1 MGRPRK
7 KKVEIEQED
16 EDFIDDLL
24 KDVPEKNKDIREVL
38 DIINK
43 LDKNEVLSEIEA
55 LDKRIKGYTDRIK
68 SMRKEIDLLKYIHNL
83 KAGAGEEFRI
93 WSWEQ

>member
-38 DIINK
+38 NIINK

-55 LDKRIKGYTDRIK
+55 PDKRIKGYTDRIK
-68 SMRKEIDLLKYIHNL
+68 RMRKEIDLLKYIHNL
-83 KAGAGEEFRI
+83 KAGAGEEFKI
-93 WSWEQ
+93 

>member
-24 KDVPEKNKDIREVL
+24 KDIPEKNKDIREVL

-83 KAGAGEEFRI
+83 KAGVG
-93 WSWEQ
+93 

>member
-24 KDVPEKNKDIREVL
+24 KDIPEKNKDIREVL

-93 WSWEQ
+93 

>member
-24 KDVPEKNKDIREVL
+24 KDIPEKNKDIREVL

-68 SMRKEIDLLKYIHNL
+68 SMRKEIDLLKCIHNL
-83 KAGAGEEFRI
+83 KAGEGEEFRI
-93 WSWEQ
+93 

>member
-68 SMRKEIDLLKYIHNL
+68 RIRKEIDLLKYIHNL
-83 KAGAGEEFRI
+83 KAGAGEEFKI
-93 WSWEQ
+93 

>member
-16 EDFIDDLL
+16 EDFIDELL

-68 SMRKEIDLLKYIHNL
+68 RMRKEIDLLKCIHNL
-83 KAGAGEEFRI
+83 KAGAGEEFGI
-93 WSWEQ
+93 

>member
-24 KDVPEKNKDIREVL
+24 KDIPEKNKDIREVL

-68 SMRKEIDLLKYIHNL
+68 RMRKEIDLLKYIHNL
-83 KAGAGEEFRI
+83 KAGAGEEFKI
-93 WSWEQ
+93 

>member
-68 SMRKEIDLLKYIHNL
+68 RMRKEIDLLKYIHNL
-83 KAGAGEEFRI
+83 KAGVGEEFRI
-93 WSWEQ
+93 

>member
-93 WSWEQ
+93 

>member
-24 KDVPEKNKDIREVL
+24 KDIPEKNKDIREVL

-55 LDKRIKGYTDRIK
+55 LDKRIKGYTDRIE

-83 KAGAGEEFRI
+83 KAGVGEEFRI
-93 WSWEQ
+93 

>member
-16 EDFIDDLL
+16 EDFIDNLL

-68 SMRKEIDLLKYIHNL
+68 RMRKEIDLLKYIHNL
-83 KAGAGEEFRI
+83 KVGAGEEFKI
-93 WSWEQ
+93 

>member
-24 KDVPEKNKDIREVL
+24 KDIPEKNKDIREVL

-43 LDKNEVLSEIEA
+43 LDKSEVLFEIEV

-83 KAGAGEEFRI
+83 KAGVGEEFRI
-93 WSWEQ
+93 

>member
-1 MGRPRK
+1 MGKPRK
-7 KKVEIEQED
+7 TAKIEKED
-16 EDFIDDLL
+16 EDFIDELL
-24 KDVPEKNKDIREVL
+24 KDVPEKNKDIRKVL

-68 SMRKEIDLLKYIHNL
+68 SMRKEIDLLKCIHNL
-83 KAGAGEEFRI
+83 KAGVGEEFRI
-93 WSWEQ
+93 

>member
-7 KKVEIEQED
+7 KKVEIEKED

-68 SMRKEIDLLKYIHNL
+68 RMRKEIDLLKYIHNL
-83 KAGAGEEFRI
+83 KAGAGEEFKI
-93 WSWEQ
+93 

>member
-24 KDVPEKNKDIREVL
+24 KDIPEKNKDIREVL

-43 LDKNEVLSEIEA
+43 LDKSEVLSEIEA

-83 KAGAGEEFRI
+83 KAGVGEEFRI
-93 WSWEQ
+93 

>member
-68 SMRKEIDLLKYIHNL
+68 RMRKEIDLLKYIHNL
-83 KAGAGEEFRI
+83 KASAGEEFKI
-93 WSWEQ
+93 

>member
-24 KDVPEKNKDIREVL
+24 KDIPEKNKDIREVL

-83 KAGAGEEFRI
+83 KAGVGEEFRI
-93 WSWEQ
+93 

>member
-7 KKVEIEQED
+7 KRVEIEQED

-68 SMRKEIDLLKYIHNL
+68 RMRKEIDLLKYIHNL
-83 KAGAGEEFRI
+83 KAGAGEEFKI
-93 WSWEQ
+93 

>member
-68 SMRKEIDLLKYIHNL
+68 RMRKEIDLLKYIHNL
-83 KAGAGEEFRI
+83 KAGAGEEFKI
-93 WSWEQ
+93 

>member
-68 SMRKEIDLLKYIHNL
+68 SMEKEIDLLKYIHNL

-93 WSWEQ
+93 